1 MNWLTGT
8 EYKNILKMYSFKII
22 KHLYTCDEN
31 KVGKSTKQAPY
42 VSR

>member
-8 EYKNILKMYSFKII
+8 EYKNILKIYSFKII
-22 KHLYTCDEN
+22 KHLYTYDEN

-42 VSR
+42 VST